1 MASTTTNYI
10 DELVAFIDYI
20 VSGVPVFLDL
30 VSRFPGFLNYVV
42 FSAVLLYLRAKYLNS
57 HGNTFYLFATVLGA
71 GIMGLIAFYADTLL
85 YLSLVMGL
93 AAASPSDKRRLAHE
107 DGALWSIVTVG
118 LIMILAPTS
127 ERLLGVIAGTGI
139 FITRTYIATGNQT
152 MSDLGL
158 DFVAYVY
165 TVIAE
170 NTPIGKFLHSDDHS
184 NRQDTADSSVGNRT
198 NTRNAE
204 PVSQTNANSE
214 DNSTNQQEAEP
225 VNTEDENDDGGDD
238 TEAHTFD
245 WEDPPDVTFGDI
257 GGYDG
262 VKEQLC
268 EEVINPLMSDKE
280 GYDRFNVEPTRGLLF
295 HGPPGTG
302 KTMFARA
309 LANTLEKDFVELT
322 QADLTHKHINESP
335 QIIQAMFEQAQ
346 KRSAVIFI
354 DEAEQL
360 IKERDSGGNSHQE
373 DSKITNTFLTH
384 LSKEDQDFILI
395 LTTNKRGMMDDA
407 ILRQGR
413 VDSKFEVGL
422 PNNTACEE
430 IIKNELRNIPHDLG
444 EMEVSELGALA
455 VESNFSG
462 ADISGVFERAKVMA
476 AQENAEFIS
485 VDHLIEAF
493 SRVQED
499 Q

>member
-1 MASTTTNYI
+1 MASTTTDYI
-10 DELVAFIDYI
+10 GELVAFIDYI
-20 VSGVPVFLDL
+20 VSGIPVFLDL
-30 VSRFPGFLNYVV
+30 VSRFPGFLNYIV
-42 FSAVLLYLRAKYLNS
+42 FSVVLLYLRAKYLNA
-57 HGNTFYLFATVLGA
+57 HGSTFFPFATVLGA

-85 YLSLVMGL
+85 FLSLVMGL
-93 AAASPSDKRRLAHE
+93 VAASPSDARRLAHE
-107 DGALWSIVTVG
+107 DGALWSIVTVA
-118 LIMILAPTS
+118 LVMVLAPTS

-139 FITRTYIATGNQT
+139 FIARTYVATTYTT
-152 MSDLGL
+152 MLDLSFK
-158 DFVAYVY
+158 FVIYV
-165 TVIAE
+165 AKL
-170 NTPIGKFLHSDDHS
+170 TPIGNFSNQDDNS
-184 NRQDTADSSVGNRT
+184 NSQNTADNSGNTSTTRT
-198 NTRNAE
+198 AE
-204 PVSQTNANSE
+204 QVNQTNANSE
-214 DNSTNQQEAEP
+214 DNSPDKRETKP
-225 VNTEDENDDGGDD
+225 VNAEDENGDEGDD
-238 TEAHTFD
+238 IEAHTFD
-245 WEDPPDVTFGDI
+245 WEDPPDVTFDDI
-257 GGYDG
+257 GGYDK
-262 VKEQLC
+262 VKEQLH

-309 LANTLEKDFVELT
+309 LANTLEKDFIELT

-335 QIIQAMFEQAQ
+335 QIIQAMFTQAQ

-360 IKERDSGGNSHQE
+360 IKERDGGGNSHQE

-395 LTTNKRGMMDDA
+395 LTTNKREMMDDA

-422 PNNTACEE
+422 PNSTACAE
-430 IIKNELRNIPHDLG
+430 IIRNELRNIPHDLG
-444 EMEVSELGALA
+444 EMEVAELGALA

-485 VDHLIEAF
+485 MDHLNEAF
-493 SRVQED
+493 SRVKED